1 MPKGD
6 PTDFR
11 MAEKRKYPRFFGV
24 FLTEADY
31 NLLLEYKRE
40 NGHSTKS
47 AAARD
52 MMRRQGKYARW
63 KRSRAGRLV
72 RQEQELRH
80 IAREILREHP
90 DATRAQLGFNMMKR
104 AGELVNATL
113 VRRIAEEMV
122 G

>member
-1 MPKGD
+1 
-6 PTDFR
+6 
-11 MAEKRKYPRFFGV
+11 MAEKKYPRFFGV

-31 NLLLEYKRE
+31 TLLLEYKRE

-52 MMRRQGKYARW
+52 MMRRQGHYARW
-63 KRSRAGRLV
+63 KRSRTGKIV

-80 IAREILREHP
+80 IAREILKEHP

-104 AGELVNATL
+104 AGELVNAPL

-122 G
+122 DSH